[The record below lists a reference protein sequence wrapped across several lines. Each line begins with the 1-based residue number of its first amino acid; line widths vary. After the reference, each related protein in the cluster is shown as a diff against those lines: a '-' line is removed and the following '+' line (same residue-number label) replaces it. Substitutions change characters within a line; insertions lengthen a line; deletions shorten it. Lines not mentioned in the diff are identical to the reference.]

1 MTFSKLTEAPS
12 YYNDLEKKDTA
23 TILKEINQEDQKVA
37 YAVQR
42 ALPSINDLINQIIP
56 LIRQGGR
63 IFYVGSGTSGRIG
76 ILDASEIPPTFG
88 TDPNLFIGIIAGG
101 QKAISQAVE
110 YAEDELNTGWNELCN
125 YQINSKDTVIGLS
138 ASGTTPFV
146 VDTLKKAHETGIL
159 TACITSNPDAPI
171 SQVSKITIET
181 IVGPEYITG
190 SSRMKSGTA
199 QKMVLNMISST
210 LMIRMGRVEGN
221 KMVHMKLTNH
231 KLQQRAIN
239 MLTELLDISPK
250 LANELLKKHKT
261 VKTVLKL
268 YHHGNS
274 PSDKET
280 F

>member
-63 IFYVGSGTSGRIG
+63 IFYVGAGTSGRIG

-231 KLQQRAIN
+231 KLQQH
-239 MLTELLDISPK
+239 EGW
-250 LANELLKKHKT
+250 
-261 VKTVLKL
+261 
-268 YHHGNS
+268 GN
-274 PSDKET
+274 
-280 F
+280 

>member
-63 IFYVGSGTSGRIG
+63 IFYVGAGTSGRIG

-268 YHHGNS
+268 YHHENS

>member
-63 IFYVGSGTSGRIG
+63 IFYVGAGTSGRIG

-268 YHHGNS
+268 YHHGNF

>member
-63 IFYVGSGTSGRIG
+63 IFYVGAGTSGRIG

-101 QKAISQAVE
+101 QKAIFQAVE

-261 VKTVLKL
+261 VKTVLEL
-268 YHHGNS
+268 YHHGKS

>member
-63 IFYVGSGTSGRIG
+63 IFYVGAGTSGRIG

-171 SQVSKITIET
+171 SQVSKITIGT

-261 VKTVLKL
+261 VKTVLEL
-268 YHHGNS
+268 YHHGKS